1 MKDIKTKSKGELQK
15 LLIEKREALMEF
27 RFKLSSG
34 KVKDMKEGKNLG
46 RDIAKILTRL
56 NKK

>member
-34 KVKDMKEGKNLG
+34 KVKDMKKGKNLG